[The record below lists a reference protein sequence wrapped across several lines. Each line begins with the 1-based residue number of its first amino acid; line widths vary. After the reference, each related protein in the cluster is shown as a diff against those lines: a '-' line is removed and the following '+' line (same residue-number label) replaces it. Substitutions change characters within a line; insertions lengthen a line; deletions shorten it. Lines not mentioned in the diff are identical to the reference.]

1 MAHDDV
7 IERCIRW
14 THTGGSVLS
23 SGQVCCGHMAAQ
35 MAAKQEDVGT
45 SVVADQKD
53 ELRDSV
59 VAQGPECSLTF
70 HGDEETGF
78 DVGAQRAGWQS
89 VCLAE

>member
-1 MAHDDV
+1 MAHDDM

-23 SGQVCCGHMAAQ
+23 SGQVCYGH

-59 VAQGPECSLTF
+59 VAQGPECSHTS
-70 HGDEETGF
+70 HGDKETGF